1 MGLKKLRGL
10 DFMLRGVQPL
20 LLLVPVALFLGIS
33 GASPLWIFLTSALSI
48 IPLAKWMGEATEKLA
63 DALGPTQGGLLNATL
78 GNAPELIISFF
89 ALKAGLVEM
98 VKSSI
103 TGSIISNLLFGLGIS
118 FLMMIKGDWSRN
130 IRFDRDAVRVHSGL
144 LILAMFGLIIPAVFD
159 FSTTVD
165 REISL
170 EISVILIVVY
180 GLTILATFLPRQ
192 PRTDADDALEIVR
205 VDDDGAEAL
214 PAWSPKRSLA
224 LLGVVSVLL
233 ALMSETMANS
243 LEPVATELGLSS
255 AFVGVFVL
263 ALLGNTA
270 EMLSAIRFARNGKI
284 DLAMGVLLGGSAQMA
299 LMIGPTLVLMGALMS
314 LEMNL
319 LFTIYDL
326 VAVIMT
332 VMAVSNFLGAGH
344 FRARSGIAFIAI
356 YIMLG
361 VGFYNMPA
369 RLP

>member
-1 MGLKKLRGL
+1 MGLNRVNGWNV
-10 DFMLRGVQPL
+10 MRQGVQPL
-20 LLLVPVALFLGIS
+20 LLLVPVALSLK
-33 GASPLWIFLTSALSI
+33 GAGAPPLWIFLSSALSI
-48 IPLAKWMGEATEKLA
+48 IPLAKLMGEATEKLA
-63 DALGPTQGGLLNATL
+63 DAMGPTQGGLLNATL

-98 VKSSI
+98 VKCSI
-103 TGSIISNLLFGLGIS
+103 TGSIIGNLLFGLGLT
-118 FLMMIKGDWSRN
+118 FLMMIRGDWSRN
-130 IRFDRDAVRVHSGL
+130 IQFDRDAVRVHCGL

-180 GLTILATFLPRQ
+180 ALTILATFLPRR

-214 PAWSPKRSLA
+214 PRWSPKRSLA
-224 LLGVVSVLL
+224 LLSVVSVLL
-233 ALMSETMANS
+233 ALMSETMSNA
-243 LEPVATELGLSS
+243 LAPVTTELGLSP

-270 EMLSAIRFARNGKI
+270 EMLTAIRFARHGKI

-332 VMAVSNFLGAGH
+332 VMAVSNFLAAGH
-344 FRARSGIAFIAI
+344 IRARSGIAFIAL
-356 YIMLG
+356 YVMLG

-369 RLP
+369 

>member
-1 MGLKKLRGL
+1 MGLKSVDGRNLL
-10 DFMLRGVQPL
+10 LQGVQPL
-20 LLLVPVALFLGIS
+20 LLLVPVGLYLKWSEAPS
-33 GASPLWIFLTSALSI
+33 LWIFLASSLSI
-48 IPLAKWMGEATEKLA
+48 IPLAKLMGEATEKLA
-63 DALGPTQGGLLNATL
+63 DAMGPTQGGLLNATL
-78 GNAPELIISFF
+78 GNAPELIISYF

-103 TGSIISNLLFGLGIS
+103 TGSIIGNLLFGLGVT
-118 FLMMIKGDWSRN
+118 FLMMINGDWTRN
-130 IRFDRDAVRVHSGL
+130 IQFDRDAVRVHGGL
-144 LILAMFGLIIPAVFD
+144 LILALFGLIIPAVFD

-170 EISVILIVVY
+170 EISFILIVVY
-180 GLTILATFLPRQ
+180 AMTIVSTFLPRQ

-205 VDDDGAEAL
+205 VNDDGAEAL
-214 PAWSPKRSLA
+214 PHWSPKWSVI
-224 LLGVVSVLL
+224 LLCVVSVFL
-233 ALMSETMANS
+233 ALMSEAMANS
-243 LEPVATELGLSS
+243 LEPVTKQLGLSP

-270 EMLSAIRFARNGKI
+270 EMVTAIRFARHGKI

-314 LEMNL
+314 IEMNL

-326 VAVIMT
+326 VAVMMT
-332 VMAVSNFLGAGH
+332 VIAVSNFLGAGH
-344 FRARSGIAFIAI
+344 LRARSGVAFVAI
-356 YIMLG
+356 YVMLG

-369 RLP
+369 